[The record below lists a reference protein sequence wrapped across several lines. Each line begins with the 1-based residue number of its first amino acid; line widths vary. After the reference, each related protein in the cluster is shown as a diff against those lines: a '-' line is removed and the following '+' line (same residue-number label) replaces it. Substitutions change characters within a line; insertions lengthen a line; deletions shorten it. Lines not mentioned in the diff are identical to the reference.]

1 MEQKELTREAL
12 DYYASL
18 LEQAKLR
25 EAEAREHRISIEER
39 IVDLMGCELEG
50 SRSETTPRFKVRTTS
65 KFDRKVDQTKV
76 SHVKRLV
83 GEETFN
89 KIFRTK
95 YEVDV
100 KALRSLRDE
109 NQRKYAMVTNVIT
122 TTPSKTSVVIESVH

>member
-1 MEQKELTREAL
+1 MEEKELTLEAL
-12 DYYASL
+12 DYCASL
-18 LEQAKLR
+18 LEEAR
-25 EAEAREHRISIEER
+25 EKETEAREHRISIEER
-39 IVDLMGCELEG
+39 IVELMGCEIEG
-50 SRSETTPRFKVRTTS
+50 TRSETTPRFKVRTTS

-89 KIFRTK
+89 KVFRTK

-109 NQRKYAMVTNVIT
+109 SQRKYAMVTNIIT
-122 TTPSKTSVVIESVH
+122 TTPSKTSVVVESVH

>member
-1 MEQKELTREAL
+1 MDEKEATREAL
-12 DYYASL
+12 DYYAAL

-39 IVDLMGCELEG
+39 IVELMGCELEG

-109 NQRKYAMVTNVIT
+109 SQRKYAMVTNVIT
-122 TTPSKTSVVIESVH
+122 TTPSKTSVVVESVH